1 MWRPPNFSIHLKSV
15 DQQPRGAEDLVEENP
30 RPAAA
35 IGRIDVATV
44 FFFEATRS
52 CSCAEPKALKDIFF
66 LESPARRMLR
76 IFVFDIY
83 IYIMRHIYGVILS
96 TVN

>member
-1 MWRPPNFSIHLKSV
+1 LKSV

-44 FFFEATRS
+44 FFRGHSKLQLRRAKGPERY
-52 CSCAEPKALKDIFF
+52 IFF
-66 LESPARRMLR
+66 
-76 IFVFDIY
+76 
-83 IYIMRHIYGVILS
+83 GVPRATDVANFRL
-96 TVN
+96 

>member
-44 FFFEATRS
+44 FFSR
-52 CSCAEPKALKDIFF
+52 P
-66 LESPARRMLR
+66 LEVAAAQSQRP
-76 IFVFDIY
+76 
-83 IYIMRHIYGVILS
+83 
-96 TVN
+96 